1 MIRLPLAG
9 GVAQIDRSIAM
20 ETREIDASMS
30 GTLDFR
36 SETIDLSIRPRVRQG
51 IPIEIPQIAE
61 LVRFRGPFT
70 APTVAVDAMAS
81 AATIARIGAAIGT
94 GGLSVLGESI
104 FAQGTAG
111 AGACDVALGKSGS
124 GNRAIRQGR
133 AEGRQPAER
142 APTT

>member
-1 MIRLPLAG
+1 
-9 GVAQIDRSIAM
+9 M

-70 APTVAVDAMAS
+70 APTVTVDAMAS

-104 FAQGTAG
+104 LAQVTAG
-111 AGACDVALGKSGS
+111 AGACDVALGKSVP
-124 GNRAIRQGR
+124 AT
-133 AEGRQPAER
+133 AQPAKDTPKG
-142 APTT
+142 AGPPTGADDLSKALKGLFGR